1 MFFFLFNSVKSSV
14 RSMEVCKRPGQ
25 IYDANTSGIPA
36 SFAGVMP
43 VTSSAGNLNIAF
55 NNQLNAALQ
64 NQVTL
69 HMFLLLLHTSL
80 QCETNIA

>member
-1 MFFFLFNSVKSSV
+1 MLYSVKSSV

-25 IYDANTSGIPA
+25 IYDANSGAIPA

-43 VTSSAGNLNIAF
+43 VTSTTGNLNIAF

-64 NQVTL
+64 NQVQTP
-69 HMFLLLLHTSL
+69 T
-80 QCETNIA
+80 